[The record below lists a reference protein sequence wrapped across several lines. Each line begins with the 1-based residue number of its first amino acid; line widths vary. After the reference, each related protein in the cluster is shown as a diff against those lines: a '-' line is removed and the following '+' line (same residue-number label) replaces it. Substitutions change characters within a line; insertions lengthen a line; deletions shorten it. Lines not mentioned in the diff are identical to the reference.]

1 MALILRF
8 RLNPSPRG
16 LNHTDHDLP
25 AGMNMGMLDRY
36 LLLALAA
43 LTIERVEQ
51 HGLSPGKLV
60 GLAQVFASPL
70 KRLLAKSFFHC
81 PVGTSPDPEELRR
94 VQQLTTEAPMVAK
107 TVLVVEDDP
116 SIRIVAEEMFVAAGF
131 EVESVQRA
139 DHALDIVAQRSEQTA
154 FLFTDVQTPGPI
166 DGIDL
171 ARLVKTHWPH
181 VEVLVTSGRP
191 VSNIVLP
198 CGVRFISKPW
208 SHKEVL
214 ELSRAAVTEQ

>member
-1 MALILRF
+1 
-8 RLNPSPRG
+8 
-16 LNHTDHDLP
+16 
-25 AGMNMGMLDRY
+25 
-36 LLLALAA
+36 
-43 LTIERVEQ
+43 
-51 HGLSPGKLV
+51 
-60 GLAQVFASPL
+60 
-70 KRLLAKSFFHC
+70 
-81 PVGTSPDPEELRR
+81 
-94 VQQLTTEAPMVAK
+94 MVAK

-116 SIRIVAEEMFVAAGF
+116 SLRIVAEEMFLAAGF

-154 FLFTDVQTPGPI
+154 FLFTDVRTPGPI

-198 CGVRFISKPW
+198 GGVRFTSKPW
-208 SHKEVL
+208 SRKDVL
-214 ELSRAAVTEQ
+214 ELARAAVAEQ

>member
-1 MALILRF
+1 
-8 RLNPSPRG
+8 
-16 LNHTDHDLP
+16 
-25 AGMNMGMLDRY
+25 
-36 LLLALAA
+36 
-43 LTIERVEQ
+43 
-51 HGLSPGKLV
+51 
-60 GLAQVFASPL
+60 
-70 KRLLAKSFFHC
+70 
-81 PVGTSPDPEELRR
+81 
-94 VQQLTTEAPMVAK
+94 MVAM

-116 SIRIVAEEMFVAAGF
+116 SLRIVAEEMFLAAGF

-139 DHALDIVAQRSEQTA
+139 DQALSIVAQRSEQTA

-198 CGVRFISKPW
+198 GGVRFTSKPW
-208 SHKEVL
+208 SRKEVL
-214 ELSRAAVTEQ
+214 ELSRAAVAKQ

>member
-1 MALILRF
+1 
-8 RLNPSPRG
+8 
-16 LNHTDHDLP
+16 
-25 AGMNMGMLDRY
+25 
-36 LLLALAA
+36 
-43 LTIERVEQ
+43 
-51 HGLSPGKLV
+51 
-60 GLAQVFASPL
+60 
-70 KRLLAKSFFHC
+70 
-81 PVGTSPDPEELRR
+81 
-94 VQQLTTEAPMVAK
+94 MVAK

-116 SIRIVAEEMFVAAGF
+116 SLRIVAEEMFLAAGF

-191 VSNIVLP
+191 ASSIVLP
-198 CGVRFISKPW
+198 DGVRFTPKPW
-208 SHKEVL
+208 SHKDVL
-214 ELSRAAVTEQ
+214 KLARAALAEQ

>member
-1 MALILRF
+1 M
-8 RLNPSPRG
+8 
-16 LNHTDHDLP
+16 
-25 AGMNMGMLDRY
+25 
-36 LLLALAA
+36 
-43 LTIERVEQ
+43 
-51 HGLSPGKLV
+51 
-60 GLAQVFASPL
+60 
-70 KRLLAKSFFHC
+70 
-81 PVGTSPDPEELRR
+81 
-94 VQQLTTEAPMVAK
+94 AK

-116 SIRIVAEEMFVAAGF
+116 FLRIAAEEMFVTAGF

-139 DHALDIVAQRSEQTA
+139 DQAVDIVAQRSEQTA

-198 CGVRFISKPW
+198 DGVRFTSKPW
-208 SHKEVL
+208 SRKDVL
-214 ELSRAAVTEQ
+214 ELARAAVAQGRS